1 MNVYVCLLTPPPAG
15 NNMATAYVYDT
26 RTGRQVTRVEAI
38 RVQGCVKA
46 CGLSEDCRHLT
57 MAVGHGYLFRFESKA
72 PLLDKGSEEE
82 EAGASGSDT
91 GGQQQIIDNSY
102 K

>member
-1 MNVYVCLLTPPPAG
+1 MHTITWLCVCGALPAG

-46 CGLSEDCRHLT
+46 CGLSEDCRHVT

-82 EAGASGSDT
+82 GEEAGASASDT
-91 GGQQQIIDNSY
+91 GWLL
-102 K
+102 